1 MRILDPYEHE
11 IMATTQASTNAKAHP
26 FKPGQSGNPSG
37 RPKDPPD
44 AEARAAKHIPAAIRA
59 IVDLMQNSKDDR
71 IRLAAAKEILDR
83 GIGKSKQ
90 ATAPGANNKREVQ
103 DLNDAELAQ
112 IAGVGC
118 PRADPATPGPR
129 GSDRLHAVYVS

>member
-1 MRILDPYEHE
+1 MV
-11 IMATTQASTNAKAHP
+11 TTEVWCKAKAHQ

-37 RPKDPPD
+37 RPKESPSV
-44 AEARAAKHIPAAIRA
+44 EARAAKHIPAAIRA

-90 ATAPGANNKREVQ
+90 ATASETNNKHEAQ
-103 DLNDAELAQ
+103 DLNDAELAK
-112 IAGVGC
+112 IAGVGR
-118 PRADPATPGPR
+118 PRTDPATPGPR
-129 GSDRLHAVYVS
+129 GADRLHPVHLS